1 MAPET
6 ELFCHLCQKTFDKKE
21 AISAHVCVEI
31 KQETQDSKVQDHEDL
46 NINSSNFQPPPLHLI
61 ENYTGLVL
69 PKQNFKPKFKKGLSL
84 NTKKFEFNALLRLI
98 NFKSIQ
104 SKKS

>member
-21 AISAHVCVEI
+21 AVSAHVCVEI
-31 KQETQDSKVQDHEDL
+31 KQETQDSKIQDHEDL
-46 NINSSNFQPPPLHLI
+46 NINSVNFQPPPLHLI

-69 PKQNFKPKFKKGLSL
+69 SKQSFQLKFKIDLSL
-84 NTKKFEFNALLRLI
+84 NTKKFQFNSL
-98 NFKSIQ
+98 
-104 SKKS
+104 